1 MVTSRPM
8 TELRQHTCMLCEAMC
23 GLELEIDD
31 GRAVKV
37 RGDRADPL
45 SRGHI
50 CPKAIAIED
59 IRLDPDRVTTPLRRT
74 AGGGF
79 APVSWAEA
87 IDEAA
92 TRIVEL
98 QRKHGPHA
106 VAMYAGNPTI
116 HSFGA
121 TLGVV
126 AFGAA
131 LEGRSN
137 FSATSVDQLPH
148 MLAALQMFGNQILL
162 PVPDLDRTQLF
173 VVVGGNPLA
182 SNGSLMSAP
191 GMSDRLRA
199 LKDRGG
205 RLIVVDPRRTE
216 TAEVADVHLAIQPG
230 TDALFLMAL
239 VQVIVSEGLVK
250 PGRLGAFTDGLDQ
263 LARLSAPFTP
273 EAVAPATRL
282 DPAAIRALARELATT
297 DRAVIYGRVGLCT
310 QETGGTAA
318 WLVYLLDLITG
329 HLDREGGAM
338 FTTPAVDLAALAT
351 RLGKGGTFGRF
362 KSRVR
367 GLPEFTGEQPVAVL
381 AEEMDTPGDKQ
392 IRGLI
397 TFAGNPVLSTPNG
410 RRLERALEQADFVLS
425 FDLYRTA
432 TSKHAHLILPTSF
445 GFERDHFDLALN
457 AFAVRNTARFAEA
470 AFAPAGETR
479 EDFDVLLSVGA
490 AIAEKRGTLAA
501 RAKALALRGV
511 RKLGSRHVLDLL
523 LRTGPYKLSL
533 AKLRASPHGVD
544 LGALVPRLPEMLATR
559 ARRIQAVPP
568 LFAADVPRLEK
579 MLGAPRPD
587 GLVLIGRRLLRANN
601 SWMHNSERLTKGKAP
616 CTLLMHPHDA
626 AARGLVDGAAV
637 EVQSERGRVSTTVE
651 LTDAMKPGVV
661 SLPHGF
667 GHGRPGVELR
677 VAQARGGVSAN
688 DLTDDR
694 AVDPVSGNAALN
706 GVAVEVRA
714 VVAHDAVVAPG
725 AAEARA

>member
-1 MVTSRPM
+1 
-8 TELRQHTCMLCEAMC
+8 MLCEAMC
-23 GLELEIDD
+23 GLELEIEA
-31 GRAVKV
+31 GRAIKV
-37 RGDRADPL
+37 RGDREDPL

-50 CPKAIAIED
+50 CPKALAIED

-74 AGGGF
+74 PSGGF
-79 APVSWAEA
+79 EPVSWEA
-87 IDEAA
+87 ALDEAA
-92 TRIVEL
+92 TRIVAL
-98 QRKHGPHA
+98 QRKYGPNA
-106 VAMYAGNPTI
+106 VAMYAGNPTV
-116 HSFGA
+116 HSHGA
-121 TLGVV
+121 SLGVV
-126 AFGAA
+126 ALGTA

-191 GMSDRLRA
+191 GMSDRLKALRA
-199 LKDRGG
+199 RGG
-205 RLIVVDPRRTE
+205 RLVVVDPRRTE

-230 TDALFLMAL
+230 TDALFLLAL
-239 VQVIVSEGLVK
+239 VQVITSEGLMKV
-250 PGRLGAFTDGLDQ
+250 GRLAAVTDGLDQ

-273 EAVAPATRL
+273 EAVAPVTRL
-282 DPAAIRALARELATT
+282 DAAAIRALARELATT
-297 DRAVIYGRVGLCT
+297 ERAVIYGRVGLCT

-318 WLVYLLDLITG
+318 WLIDLLDLITG
-329 HLDREGGAM
+329 HLDTPGGAM

-351 RLGKGGTFGRF
+351 RVGKAGSFGRF

-367 GLPEFTGEQPVAVL
+367 GLPEFTGELPVAAL
-381 AEEMDTPGDKQ
+381 AEEMDTPGEKQ

-410 RRLERALEQADFVLS
+410 RRLERALEKLDFVLC

-470 AFAPAGETR
+470 AFRPAGETR
-479 EDFDVLLSVGA
+479 EDFDVLLALAVA
-490 AIAEKRGTLAA
+490 LAEERGTVKA
-501 RAKALALRGV
+501 RATALALRGL
-511 RKLGSRHVLDLL
+511 RRAGSRRVLDLL
-523 LRTGPYKLSL
+523 LRTGPHRLSL
-533 AKLRASPHGVD
+533 SKLRAAPQGLD
-544 LGALVPRLPEMLATR
+544 LGALEPRLPAMLATPDK
-559 ARRIQAVPP
+559 RIRAVPP
-568 LFAADVPRLEK
+568 LFVQDLPRLEA
-579 MLGAPRPD
+579 MLRAPRRED

-616 CTLLMHPHDA
+616 CTLLMHPGDA
-626 AARGLVDGAAV
+626 AARGLADGAAV
-637 EVQSERGRVSTTVE
+637 EVASERGRVETTVE
-651 LTDAMKPGVV
+651 LSDAMKPGVV

-677 VAQARGGVSAN
+677 VAKARGGVSAN
-688 DLTDDR
+688 DLTDER

-714 VVAHDAVVAPG
+714 VAG
-725 AAEARA
+725 